1 LSWLKP
7 LHKIDIDPVW
17 LLRIFTAIPIA
28 LILMAGVSVL
38 WIYFFAL
45 SLLPE
50 SQSLVET
57 SGIVADVRVVRDST
71 GIPGII
77 GAREEDVALVL
88 GYVMAE
94 DRLWQMDYLRRAG
107 QGRLA
112 EIMGSDY
119 VDRDHLARLAAAG
132 RKPQESLAN
141 LGQRERLWLEK
152 FVQGVNRYLSTHA
165 GKLPVEFSLLE
176 YRPAAFSTEDVFAVL
191 HGLAWESSIAAKVD
205 PIMCRILGRLGKDR
219 ALALFPSDPAAS
231 APFVASELAG
241 WEPKG
246 ILFSRLSQRSL
257 TALPAL
263 QGGCAWVAGP
273 EKSRSG
279 KPLTSCALYQRL
291 TAPGFW
297 YRARL
302 IAGDFHLSGAFIPG
316 VPVAIAGSNNRVTWG
331 CVPAPG
337 DDADLFIEKLDSDR
351 RGYWRVDRWRKAEE
365 IKEHYRVK
373 SGASVSKTIL
383 LTETGPIVSEIRN
396 DSALSLRW
404 TGRHGTGLLPA
415 LYALNRAQGGK
426 DVKTAAKVLI
436 APCMNVVWADEG
448 GNCGIQWAGRVPVRA
463 QGSDGIVPMPAWTGV
478 HDWGGFF
485 PFDALPSVTNPRDG
499 FAVTA
504 GGRPGGPDY
513 GVFMSSY
520 WENDGRAERIR
531 ELLVK
536 TAEHSKE
543 SFQTLH
549 ADTVSPLATEM
560 VPIILNS
567 VAAKGRNDQS
577 ETEAAR
583 LLGSWDF
590 QMNRESPAAAIFGL
604 SYQCLLEELLLPQL
618 GEELFE
624 GFTEHSALPA
634 KLVRGIFVNKKPA
647 WLGGTDS
654 EELLSRAFHKAVA
667 RGKTLM
673 AVEPKKWQWGEIH
686 KTEFLHPLAVRSR
699 FLEALYDVGPVSLPG
714 SNDTIN
720 YAGWSQTHAFNIQN
734 AVTLRQISDMTQ
746 PPELFCVSP
755 MGSSAHF
762 FSTHYK
768 DQTSAWL
775 AGRSS
780 REPIQTTDIRKS
792 GFNPVLFKSR
802 PSGAV
807 SLNQSNTP

>member
-1 LSWLKP
+1 MSWLKA

-28 LILMAGVSVL
+28 LILMAGVTVL

-50 SQSLVET
+50 NQSLVET

-77 GAREEDVALVL
+77 GEREEDVALVL

-119 VDRDHLARLAAAG
+119 VDRDHLVRLAAAG
-132 RKPQESLAN
+132 QKPQESLGN

-152 FVQGVNRYLSTHA
+152 FVQGINKYLNSHA

-176 YRPAAFSTEDVFAVL
+176 YRPAAFTTEDVFAVL
-191 HGLAWESSIAAKVD
+191 HGLAWETSIAAKVD

-219 ALALFPSDPAAS
+219 ALALFPSDPAAP
-231 APFVASELAG
+231 APFVVSELTG

-246 ILFSRLSQRSL
+246 ILFSGFSQRGL

-263 QGGCAWVAGP
+263 QGGCAWIAGP
-273 EKSRSG
+273 DKSRSG
-279 KPLTSCALYQRL
+279 KPLISSALYQTL

-316 VPVAIAGSNNRVTWG
+316 APVAIAGSNNKVSWG

-337 DDADLFIEKLDSDR
+337 DDADLFVEKLDSDHR
-351 RGYWRVDRWRKAEE
+351 SYWRVDRWRRAEE
-365 IKEHYRVK
+365 IKEDYRVK
-373 SGASVSKTIL
+373 SGTRVSKTIL
-383 LTETGPIVSEIRN
+383 LTETGPIVSEVHK

-404 TGRHGTGLLPA
+404 TGRLGTGLFPA
-415 LYALNRAQGGK
+415 LYALNHAQGGK
-426 DVKTAAKVLI
+426 DIKTAAKSLI
-436 APCMNVVWADEG
+436 APCMNVVWADED

-463 QGSDGIVPMPAWTGV
+463 SGSDGIVPMPAWTGV
-478 HDWGGFF
+478 HDWQGFF
-485 PFDALPSVTNPRDG
+485 LFEELPSVTDPKEG
-499 FAVTA
+499 FSVAS

-513 GVFMSSY
+513 PVFVSSY
-520 WENDGRAERIR
+520 WENDGRTNRIR
-531 ELLVK
+531 ELLAK
-536 TAEHSKE
+536 TSGHSKE
-543 SFQTLH
+543 SFQDLH
-549 ADTVSPLATEM
+549 ADTVSPLATQM
-560 VPIILNS
+560 VPLILNS
-567 VAAKGRNDQS
+567 IAAKGRNDQS
-577 ETEAAR
+577 EKDAAKI
-583 LLGSWDF
+583 LSSWDF

-604 SYQCLLEELLLPQL
+604 SYQCLVEELLLPQL

-624 GFTEHSALPA
+624 GFTAHSALPA
-634 KLVRGIFVNKKPA
+634 RVVREIFVDKKQA
-647 WLGGTDS
+647 WLGGGDS
-654 EELLSRAFHKAVA
+654 MELLAKAFRKAVA

-673 AVEPKKWQWGEIH
+673 AAEPKKWQWGEIH

-714 SNDTIN
+714 SIDTVN
-720 YAGWSQTHAFNIQN
+720 CAGWSQTHAFKIQD

-746 PPELFCVSP
+746 PPELFCGSP
-755 MGSSAHF
+755 MGSSGHF

-768 DQTSAWL
+768 DQTPAWL

-802 PSGAV
+802 PSSAV
-807 SLNQSNTP
+807 SLNHSDTP